1 VDRTS
6 LEIFGNDGLLYM
18 PMAAGF
24 SAEDRNLALTVVDA
38 AVQFDSLEFYEL
50 QSVWP
55 QLSR

>member
-24 SAEDRNLALTVVDA
+24 LPQDYSLALTTADA
-38 AVQFDSLEFYEL
+38 TVQFESLEVYNL

-55 QLSR
+55 QQGR